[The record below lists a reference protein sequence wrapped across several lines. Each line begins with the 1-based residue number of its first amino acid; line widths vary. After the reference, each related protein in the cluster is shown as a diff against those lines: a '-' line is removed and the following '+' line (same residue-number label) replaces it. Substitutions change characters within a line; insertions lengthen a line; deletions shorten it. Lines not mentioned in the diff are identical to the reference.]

1 MLIGLSMASP
11 EQIAQIAKFRA
22 LGYTQQ
28 EIADEVGLSR
38 QAVAYQLLRLKN
50 KSKIEGEI
58 EVLVTALM
66 GAPNIKDYFHRFN
79 LVLNNEDI
87 KNVILSK
94 IPDLFTSVN
103 SSHNEKFWTYLLD
116 ELEKRR

>member
-1 MLIGLSMASP
+1 MASP

-38 QAVAYQLLRLKN
+38 QAVAYQLQQLKN

-58 EVLVTALM
+58 EVLATALM
-66 GAPNIKDYFHRFN
+66 GAPNIKDYFRQWGANWVPNMESKDKKNEN
-79 LVLNNEDI
+79 L
-87 KNVILSK
+87 
-94 IPDLFTSVN
+94 PDYFYSPFIN
-103 SSHNEKFWTYLLD
+103 KEEFFGYIID
-116 ELEKRR
+116 QLEKRRGENE